1 MKQGVIRVTGIQCHS
16 FTDRDLNVSQAKMYI
31 SNNAK
36 NSDLIVFPELYSS
49 GYIMEEEYIVNAAE
63 PAEGRFIQQ
72 IRECAKE
79 NNTAV
84 IMPFLEWDSGQ
95 IYNSVAVISPSGD
108 IIGIKRKSVN
118 WKSELGFIQESPVL
132 ESFEVYEVGG
142 FNIGVLLCYEA
153 SFPELSRVLANRG
166 ADIIVVM
173 AFWGEWA
180 LSHWQIQL
188 SARAIDNNVYVVGV
202 NGLMDDIT
210 CGNSIIIS
218 PNGNVMDL
226 ASKAA
231 EAVSATLCKKELE
244 AARKTV
250 PYYADYIEYISNI
263 QGKLFGYEGED
274 IGEIV

>member
-1 MKQGVIRVTGIQCHS
+1 MKQGVIRVAGIQCHS
-16 FTDRDLNVSQAKMYI
+16 LTDRDLNASQARMYI

-49 GYIMEEEYIVNAAE
+49 GYIMEEDYLAKAAE
-63 PAEGRFIQQ
+63 PVQGEFIQQ

-79 NNTAV
+79 NDTAV
-84 IMPFLEWDSGQ
+84 IMPFLEWDMGQ
-95 IYNSVAVISPSGD
+95 LYNSVAVIDSSGD
-108 IIGIKRKSVN
+108 IVGIKRKSIN
-118 WKSELGFIQESPVL
+118 WKSELGFIQEAPVL
-132 ESFEVYEVGG
+132 DNFEVYEVGG
-142 FNIGVLLCYEA
+142 FKIGLLLCYEA
-153 SFPELSRVLANRG
+153 SFPELSRALANKG

-180 LSHWQIQL
+180 LTHWQTQL

-210 CGNSIIIS
+210 CGNSMIIS
-218 PNGNVMDL
+218 PNGNVMDVAL
-226 ASKAA
+226 KVAGT
-231 EAVSATLCKKELE
+231 VNATLCKKELE

-250 PYYADYIEYISNI
+250 PYYSDYMEYISKI
-263 QGKLFGYEGED
+263 QGRLLGYEGDD